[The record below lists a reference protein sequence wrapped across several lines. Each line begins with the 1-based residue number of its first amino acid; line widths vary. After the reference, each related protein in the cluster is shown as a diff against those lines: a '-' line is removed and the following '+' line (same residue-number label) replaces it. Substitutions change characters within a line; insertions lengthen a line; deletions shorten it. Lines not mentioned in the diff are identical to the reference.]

1 MHIDV
6 SWFHRVHEIDLARLG
21 KNSSKWRHF
30 APTPA
35 KLWPIGAWQANAGIR
50 VVVKGLSAVLWCGK
64 KYIHFR
70 PNLFEAYIHPQ
81 PRYHLA
87 CIIYGSFQSTN
98 IFQIATRRGKCSP
111 SSNFL
116 VRPAPP
122 PGNRLI
128 FDFGSLAN
136 TCKYHQNDPKNLGYH
151 HLLSCFAS
159 KLAEF
164 RIAWSA
170 LEQSLCGAEP
180 SLRTTFPMIPPS
192 LCAGGEVGTNG
203 LTWPRRVWCH
213 ENHGF

>member
-122 PGNRLI
+122 PEI
-128 FDFGSLAN
+128 VWSLTLDPLQIHAN
-136 TCKYHQNDPKNLGYH
+136 TTKMIQKTWDTTTFSRV
-151 HLLSCFAS
+151 LL
-159 KLAEF
+159 
-164 RIAWSA
+164 RNW
-170 LEQSLCGAEP
+170 P
-180 SLRTTFPMIPPS
+180 SL
-192 LCAGGEVGTNG
+192 G
-203 LTWPRRVWCH
+203 
-213 ENHGF
+213 

>member
-87 CIIYGSFQSTN
+87 CIIYDSFQSTN

-122 PGNRLI
+122 RKSSDLWLWIP
-128 FDFGSLAN
+128 
-136 TCKYHQNDPKNLGYH
+136 CKYMQIPPKW
-151 HLLSCFAS
+151 S
-159 KLAEF
+159 KKPG
-164 RIAWSA
+164 I
-170 LEQSLCGAEP
+170 P
-180 SLRTTFPMIPPS
+180 PPS
-192 LCAGGEVGTNG
+192 LVFCIETG
-203 LTWPRRVWCH
+203 RV
-213 ENHGF
+213 

>member
-1 MHIDV
+1 M
-6 SWFHRVHEIDLARLG
+6 
-21 KNSSKWRHF
+21 
-30 APTPA
+30 
-35 KLWPIGAWQANAGIR
+35 
-50 VVVKGLSAVLWCGK
+50 VVKGLSAVLWCGK

-87 CIIYGSFQSTN
+87 CIIYDSFQSTN

-122 PGNRLI
+122 PEI
-128 FDFGSLAN
+128 VWSLTLDPLQIHA
-136 TCKYHQNDPKNLGYH
+136 KYHQNDPKNLGYH

-180 SLRTTFPMIPPS
+180 SPKDDLSHDTTISLRWWWGGNQWFDMAKTGLVSWKSWGFKMVWRGKIIPI
-192 LCAGGEVGTNG
+192 
-203 LTWPRRVWCH
+203 TWPWMEKVPNSWRKPLPICKPAPLL
-213 ENHGF
+213 GA